1 MVVYDDYGVPTAYSE
16 PETLT
21 RQAYRTARAFAIYR
35 VKPIVQRGIFAI
47 RHGNWTWRGLVT
59 AVRVLVLVW
68 FVVLYWGERMVFKD
82 SIDACRWQDWE
93 NWVCSITSLQNIVV
107 VNRSS

>member
-21 RQAYRTARAFAIYR
+21 HQAYRTARAFAIYR
-35 VKPIVQRGIFAI
+35 VKPIAQRVIFGI
-47 RHGNWTWRGLVT
+47 RQGNWTWRELVT
-59 AVRVLVLVW
+59 TVKVLVLVW

-82 SIDACRWQDWE
+82 SVDACRWEGWE
-93 NWVCSITSLQNIVV
+93 NWVCSPILFSELEDVLED
-107 VNRSS
+107 

>member
-21 RQAYRTARAFAIYR
+21 HQAYRTARAFAIYR
-35 VKPIVQRGIFAI
+35 VKPIMQRGIFGI
-47 RHGNWTWRGLVT
+47 RQGNWTWRGLVT
-59 AVRVLVLVW
+59 TVKALVLVW

-82 SIDACRWQDWE
+82 SIAACRWKGWE
-93 NWVCSITSLQNIVV
+93 NWVCIPNLLS
-107 VNRSS
+107 RFEPGFKD